1 MARYPRNQG
10 TYQESGRFQESRRY
24 LENGIRARENRS
36 SAWAL
41 LIVGGAGM
49 LCAILGIVGILPI
62 GLGNPYLFYGVMMAV
77 ALLFLVMGVLSMKSA
92 RIFSE
97 RAKVEGTLLETVE
110 KWCMENLTAESVD
123 AALWAE
129 GLDAD
134 TVSDVEGPDAMPQ
147 EEQSGRKE
155 TLYFQRAEYLKEQ
168 INSQFMNL
176 DQRLL
181 ERFIDEDLYGKIFD
195 SLPGQADGDSDEDH
209 HSLCG

>member
-1 MARYPRNQG
+1 MARYHRNQG

-49 LCAILGIVGILPI
+49 LCAILGIVGIFPI

-92 RIFSE
+92 RIFAE

-123 AALWAE
+123 TALWAE

-134 TVSDVEGPDAMPQ
+134 TASDVEGSDAMPQ

-195 SLPGQADGDSDEDH
+195 SLAGQADGDSDEDH